1 MINLVIH
8 VLAALTLF
16 GLVRRT
22 LQQARHREHYST
34 LTAISLA
41 GAIALLWALHP
52 LQTEAVTYIVQR
64 AESLMALCYLL
75 TLYCFVRSVETTNPV
90 IWRWLAVI
98 VCFLGMACKEVMV
111 SAPLLVLFYDRAF
124 VSGSFREAW
133 QCHGRMY
140 LGLSASWLLLACLMI
155 DTRQILAGDLTAVG
169 DAFQRELAW
178 RYPIA
183 FVSGIFL
190 VLALILAG
198 IAVLVSF
205 VG

>member
-1 MINLVIH
+1 MTTAASKNDCSARWSQRWVICLVSSVIALSSFLAYRNTFSAPFIFDDGHVVQVNLTIRKLWPLTTVLSPPHGYGLTVEGRPLINLSLAINYAFGGTDVAGYHVINLVIH

-75 TLYCFVRSVETTNPV
+75 TLYCFVRSV
-90 IWRWLAVI
+90 
-98 VCFLGMACKEVMV
+98 
-111 SAPLLVLFYDRAF
+111 
-124 VSGSFREAW
+124 
-133 QCHGRMY
+133 
-140 LGLSASWLLLACLMI
+140 
-155 DTRQILAGDLTAVG
+155 
-169 DAFQRELAW
+169 
-178 RYPIA
+178 
-183 FVSGIFL
+183 
-190 VLALILAG
+190 
-198 IAVLVSF
+198 
-205 VG
+205 